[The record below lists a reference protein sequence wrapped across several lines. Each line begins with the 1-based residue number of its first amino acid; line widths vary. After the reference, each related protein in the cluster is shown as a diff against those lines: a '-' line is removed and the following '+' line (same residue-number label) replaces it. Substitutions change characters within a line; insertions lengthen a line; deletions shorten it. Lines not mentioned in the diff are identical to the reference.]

1 MNSADD
7 LGKFVES
14 KIKELNQM
22 KYEMACKEH
31 NIESLK
37 QEKVNLEES
46 KAMLLTRMGSRYK
59 LFFYLCFILEFFKSS
74 DPFSNPARISKNC
87 SHWILNNSLYI
98 VVL

>member
-59 LFFYLCFILEFFKSS
+59 LFLFMFYF
-74 DPFSNPARISKNC
+74 RIFQ
-87 SHWILNNSLYI
+87 
-98 VVL
+98 V